1 MKEIFYILAL
11 IKAQYCKAIIYKNRI
26 KNIFMYQM
34 SKEEEIIN
42 KVAQDKID
50 FNLGVQLLLE
60 DPDYDFERLFITLK
74 NYIFNA
80 IPEKTHYDTE
90 TYQNAINTI
99 PLKSTYTPIVLL
111 KNFPTR
117 IAFYKLAELPE
128 NENKKVLISLLWIF
142 KATDT
147 ERRNM
152 ECKNGC
158 GHFWH
163 EFE

>member
-1 MKEIFYILAL
+1 MH
-11 IKAQYCKAIIYKNRI
+11 
-26 KNIFMYQM
+26 QM
-34 SKEEEIIN
+34 SQKELIIN

-60 DPDYDFERLFITLK
+60 DPEYDFEVLFTTLK

-80 IPEKTHYDTE
+80 IPEKTHYNTE
-90 TYQNAINTI
+90 TYQNALNTI
-99 PLKSTYTPIVLL
+99 PLKLTYTPIVIL
-111 KNFPTR
+111 KTFPTK

-128 NENKKVLISLLWIF
+128 NENIKVVTSLLWIF
-142 KATDT
+142 KVTDT
-147 ERRNM
+147 QRKNT

>member
-1 MKEIFYILAL
+1 
-11 IKAQYCKAIIYKNRI
+11 
-26 KNIFMYQM
+26 MYQM
-34 SKEEEIIN
+34 SQKELIIN

-60 DPDYDFERLFITLK
+60 DPEYDFEVLFTTLK

-80 IPEKTHYDTE
+80 IPEKTHYNTE
-90 TYQNAINTI
+90 TYQNELNTI
-99 PLKSTYTPIVLL
+99 PLKSTYTPIVIL
-111 KNFPTR
+111 KTFPTK

-128 NENKKVLISLLWIF
+128 NENIKVVPSLLWIF
-142 KATDT
+142 KVTDT
-147 ERRNM
+147 ERRNT

>member
-1 MKEIFYILAL
+1 
-11 IKAQYCKAIIYKNRI
+11 
-26 KNIFMYQM
+26 MYQM
-34 SKEEEIIN
+34 SQKELIIN

-60 DPDYDFERLFITLK
+60 DPEYDFELLFTTLK

-80 IPEKTHYDTE
+80 IPEKTHYNTE
-90 TYQNAINTI
+90 TYQNALNTI
-99 PLKSTYTPIVLL
+99 PLKSIYTPIVIL
-111 KNFPTR
+111 KTFPTK

-128 NENKKVLISLLWIF
+128 NENIKVITSLLWIF
-142 KATDT
+142 KVTDT
-147 ERRNM
+147 ERRNT